1 VTDIRLYNTLTRSL
15 ERFEPLRPGFVGLYS
30 CGPTVYSHQHL
41 GNMRPYLFADLLKRV
56 FRYFGYTVR
65 HVVNITDVGHLTDD
79 ADLGEDKMEEAA
91 RRAGISAWDVAERWT
106 AIFKEDIRKL
116 DVIGPDV
123 WCKATDH
130 IAEQI
135 EMVEKL
141 EEKGFTYR
149 TTDGIYFD
157 TSKDPHYGELARLD
171 VESQQVQERID
182 AAGEKRNPVD
192 FALWKLSPAD
202 GPRRQMEWD
211 SPWGRGFPGWH
222 LECSAMSSKYLGV
235 PFDIH
240 TGGVDHIPVH
250 HTNEIAQSENAF
262 DVRPWVR
269 YWLHEEW
276 LMFEGAKVSKSKGGA
291 VTLADLE
298 ETGIEPLAYRLFFLG
313 AHYRQQQT
321 FTEEAIGGAQNA
333 YQRLV
338 RHALELRAATDRRGD
353 EAVLERFRARFRES
367 IADDLN
373 APQALAV
380 LWDVVRST
388 EIGGAERWD
397 LVREFDGVLG
407 LDLEEAR
414 LAEVEIDEQV
424 EVLIREREEARRS
437 KNFARADEIRDEL
450 IRQGIVLEDTSG
462 GTRWRRG

>member
-1 VTDIRLYNTLTRSL
+1 MTRSL
-15 ERFEPLRPGFVGLYS
+15 ERFEPLREGFVGIYS

-56 FRYFGYTVR
+56 FLYFGYTVR

-91 RRAGISAWDVAERWT
+91 RLAGISAWDVAEKWT
-106 AIFKEDIRKL
+106 AIFKEDVRKL
-116 DVIGPDV
+116 DVIEPDV

-149 TTDGIYFD
+149 TADGIYFD

-182 AAGEKRNPVD
+182 AAVEKRNPVD

-202 GPRRQMEWD
+202 GPRRQMEWE

-222 LECSAMSSKYLGV
+222 LECSAMSSKYLGI

-276 LMFEGAKVSKSKGGA
+276 LMLEGAKISKSQGGV

-298 ETGIEPLAYRLFFLG
+298 EAGIEPLVYRLFFLG

-321 FTEEAIGGAQNA
+321 FTGEAIRGAQNA
-333 YQRLV
+333 YHRLV
-338 RHALELRAATDRRGD
+338 RHALELRVATDRLGD
-353 EAVLERFRARFRES
+353 DAALERFRERFREA

-380 LWDVVRST
+380 LWEVVRST

-397 LVREFDGVLG
+397 LVREFDRVLG

-414 LAEVEIDEQV
+414 LAEVEIDAQV
-424 EVLIREREEARRS
+424 ETLIREREEARRS

-450 IRQGIVLEDTSG
+450 IRQGIVLEDTPE